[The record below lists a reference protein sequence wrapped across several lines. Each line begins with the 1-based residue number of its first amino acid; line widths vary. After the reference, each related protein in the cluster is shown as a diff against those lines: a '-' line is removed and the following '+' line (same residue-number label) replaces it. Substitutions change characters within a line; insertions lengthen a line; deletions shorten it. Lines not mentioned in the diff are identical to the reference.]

1 MSDDEIRCKEVI
13 AHLANNSWEDL
24 QIVSAEIRAPV
35 ISRLRKVLD
44 GSDPDLSW
52 HTGLYFSR
60 EARVVLLRLGDPK
73 TMNEAVAD
81 YQNEALQLGN
91 VSMTLSIWVK
101 SAQPLLIPLVAG
113 DLSLE
118 DGDQLADEGVDD
130 LSRPRGPLS
139 AGAALRA
146 VAILESSEVFSTK

>member
-1 MSDDEIRCKEVI
+1 
-13 AHLANNSWEDL
+13 
-24 QIVSAEIRAPV
+24 
-35 ISRLRKVLD
+35 
-44 GSDPDLSW
+44 
-52 HTGLYFSR
+52 
-60 EARVVLLRLGDPK
+60 
-73 TMNEAVAD
+73 MNEAVAD
-81 YQNEALQLGN
+81 YQNEALHLGN